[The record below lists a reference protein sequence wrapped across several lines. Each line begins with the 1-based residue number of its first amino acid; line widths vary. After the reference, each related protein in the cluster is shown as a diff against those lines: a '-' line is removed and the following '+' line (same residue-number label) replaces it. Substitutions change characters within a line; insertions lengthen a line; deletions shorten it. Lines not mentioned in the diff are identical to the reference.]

1 MFYSRWSL
9 LPIARRRRPSPV
21 AVARRPSPSP
31 SPVARRRRP
40 SPSPVAERNGST
52 LGRLHHN
59 LFKRVK
65 HEYGP
70 KYDPNFDW
78 TKKNLMLH

>member
-1 MFYSRWSL
+1 LGPYSQKLEEAKAKAKAKVRVNL
-9 LPIARRRRPSPV
+9 AFALAL
-21 AVARRPSPSP
+21 ALAL
-31 SPVARRRRP
+31 AL
-40 SPSPVAERNGST
+40 AERKGST

-65 HEYGP
+65 REYGP